1 MQRGAW
7 SRAAH
12 SQRPHWFAGMSHRD
26 QTTTT
31 QGSLLLVDDDA
42 FILDAMAE
50 YLRGAGHRVE
60 TARSCK
66 DACARINEY
75 RFDVVLCDVN
85 LPDADGFQVLE
96 FTRQRSPEAAVILL
110 TGFGTIENAVEAIRL
125 GAFDYLSKP
134 VIDDELNF
142 TIQRALGQRRI
153 IEENRHL
160 KAQLDQRFGLGNI
173 IGRDYKMVKMFDLIE
188 SVADTR
194 TTVLILGESGTG
206 KTMTAR
212 AIHQLSSR
220 REKPFVEVACG
231 ALPDTLLESEL
242 FGHTVG
248 SFTGAVHDKVG
259 KFLQADGGTIFL
271 DEIATASPSLQ
282 VKLLRVLQDRE
293 FEPVGG
299 NKTHKVDIRLVL
311 ATNSDLEARVA
322 CGEFRQDL
330 FYRINVITLMQP
342 PLRERIGDIPLLLEH
357 YLAEFRKQTDK
368 TVTGFNEQAVQML
381 QRYHWPGNVRELVNV
396 VERAVVLTKRTIIG
410 IEDLP
415 EGVRRGAA
423 TPEAL
428 LARGGG
434 APSLK
439 SALASPERQIILDAL
454 ENNGWNRQETAEMLG
469 INRTTLYKKMK
480 KYGIQFE
487 RQLTS

>member
-1 MQRGAW
+1 MT
-7 SRAAH
+7 H
-12 SQRPHWFAGMSHRD
+12 
-26 QTTTT
+26 
-31 QGSLLLVDDDA
+31 GSLLVVDDDKY
-42 FILDAMAE
+42 ILDAMSD
-50 YLRGAGHRVE
+50 YLRTAGHRVE
-60 TARSCK
+60 TARTSK
-66 DACARINEY
+66 EACGRIGEC
-75 RFDVVLCDVN
+75 RFDAVLCDVN
-85 LPDADGFQVLE
+85 LPDEDGFHVLE
-96 FTRQRSPEAAVILL
+96 FTRQNTPEAAVILM
-110 TGFGTIENAVEAIRL
+110 TGFGTIESAVEAIRL

-134 VIDDELNF
+134 LIDDELEF
-142 TIQRALGQRRI
+142 TIQRALGQRQI
-153 IEENRHL
+153 IEENIHL

-173 IGRDYKMVKMFDLIE
+173 IGRDYKMSKMFDLIE

-220 REKPFVEVACG
+220 RNQAFVEVACG

-242 FGHTVG
+242 FGHMAG
-248 SFTGAVHDKVG
+248 SFTGAVHDKIG

-299 NKTHKVDIRLVL
+299 NKTHKVDIRLIL
-311 ATNSDLEARVA
+311 ATNSDLEEKVA
-322 CGEFRQDL
+322 SGEFRQDL

-357 YLAEFRKQTDK
+357 YLTEFRKQTDK
-368 TVTGFNEQAVQML
+368 TVAGFNEQAVHVL

-396 VERAVVLTKRTIIG
+396 VERAVVLSKRPVIG

-415 EGVRRGAA
+415 ESVRRGAA

-428 LARGGG
+428 LARGGS
-434 APSLK
+434 ANLK
-439 SALASPERQIILDAL
+439 TALANPERQIILDAL
-454 ENNGWNRQETAEMLG
+454 ENNGWNRQNTAEMLG

-487 RQLTS
+487 KQLMS